1 MCNCFITQNGLFYF
15 QTTDLGITEQIGD
28 SPTKFEIW
36 FRKRKLNDTFLLQ
49 APNPEVKAAWV
60 SDLRKILVKQA
71 FKNRGM
77 VLFMYD
83 FFLVFYIAYF
93 QKKVLRIAKPFIK
106 IFRLRQKSVAVSGNS
121 MKPEIKHQIFY
132 VLTYQGGGE
141 WTFFFSLCQ
150 VRVGYNLT
158 CTELYREVYCN
169 MFSQEYRINS
179 IYNLFTEMHKS
190 IPLCYDLYVK
200 VVCGQT

>member
-1 MCNCFITQNGLFYF
+1 MCNCFITQNDLFYF

-77 VLFMYD
+77 VLCMT
-83 FFLVFYIAYF
+83 FFQFYVAYF
-93 QKKVLRIAKPFIK
+93 SKKVLRIAKPFIK
-106 IFRLRQKSVAVSGNS
+106 IFRLRQKSVAVSG
-121 MKPEIKHQIFY
+121 
-132 VLTYQGGGE
+132 TA
-141 WTFFFSLCQ
+141 
-150 VRVGYNLT
+150 
-158 CTELYREVYCN
+158 
-169 MFSQEYRINS
+169 
-179 IYNLFTEMHKS
+179 
-190 IPLCYDLYVK
+190 
-200 VVCGQT
+200 